1 MYFFLMYNAGLLSDK
16 EVLKEAVERHKVL
29 LVEKDQELVRKV
41 QAAKEEVFGKIAALQ
56 DEKYVLIYCSAS
68 KSLGKSVWSN
78 FLDVIFSN
86 NLLALCHGSSVN
98 TECFFRLELESRLAH
113 LEKVKLE
120 QDAWRQ
126 TEKDQYEEKLHV
138 VQLAE
143 ESSKRELQCLR

>member
-1 MYFFLMYNAGLLSDK
+1 MYNSGLLSDK
-16 EVLKEAVERHKVL
+16 EVLKETVERHKVL

-56 DEKYVLIYCSAS
+56 DEKYVLIHCSAS

-86 NLLALCHGSSVN
+86 NLLALCRGSSVN

-126 TEKDQYEEKLHV
+126 TEKDQYEEKLRV